1 MLITPL
7 RNRKVFSILIIT
19 EQQDTI
25 TSSTAISCA
34 SVNTTGDI
42 TIGGLLNNKNRVVR
56 YYRAGNEN
64 LGNQTTYQVV
74 AAAVGMA
81 NSAIITTSGTNTWTI
96 EKTGRY
102 RIFSRVVVD
111 NGSYTDRINWRLRL
125 FVNGRNTDEMGQ
137 SFAYTRHR
145 DWVDYGALSHQ
156 TILDLTA
163 NNTFYYLVD
172 INRGGAD
179 GFSSSMSGSIVSQTT
194 CLEVE
199 FLGS

>member
-1 MLITPL
+1 MLITTL

-34 SVNTTGDI
+34 SVNTTGNI
-42 TIGGLLNNKNRVVR
+42 TIGGYINNKNRVVR
-56 YYRAGNEN
+56 YYRNGNDTF
-64 LGNQTTYQVV
+64 GNITSYQVIMS
-74 AAAVGMA
+74 AVGMA
-81 NSAIITTSGTNTWTI
+81 NSAIITTNGTNTWTI

-111 NGSYTDRINWRLRL
+111 NGTYVDRINWRLRL